1 MEIAN
6 FASALNI
13 PTHPIWYFKGDE
25 TPSKKHPIGEKNNIK
40 MEDFEEIKAKAIKKM
55 GWKPKET
62 WKRVG
67 DGYEKDHIL
76 TATEFASLTKTN
88 TLFVK
93 YAPNLYCVDV
103 DEYDIHNMEEFI
115 AKTGF
120 DGFADCCWCEGNT
133 KGIHIYI
140 QINNMPQYT
149 NQIDVFDKFNGDL
162 IGRQNNVWEKWGKK
176 MMNFNGAL
184 VSFEYDTIKS
194 IFNKK
199 MLLDLETLPTSTK
212 IKVKKPSKSPSP
224 LSITEM
230 PEPNDPSDDEPFAID
245 ELIKKDKFMDLLF
258 NIIKNELD
266 SDGKRIINRVLW
278 IKICSILICN
288 GYDMQVFLRFCDPI
302 SNKRNETSANLWK
315 AFKIKHSTECIFG
328 LQNIA
333 KEVNNSGYKNWLQ
346 KNNAFLKLEILDK
359 GENDV
364 ASFIAPYLKGILIY
378 SSEHWILNDKRTN
391 LWRVVKEP
399 MATIITT
406 IQKKIDESISIN
418 ADMIDRIFGDSEE
431 DIKKRDSLK
440 NKQKFYE
447 KHYASIAKGSYANQ
461 ITKLLKEYLYEVNFD
476 AKLDSATYIVAYE
489 NGVLDL
495 KTLKFR
501 NGIQST
507 DYLTKV
513 LPYNYEKGTET
524 DKAIVKKELMKILNM
539 NPKHY
544 DYYLSYLGY
553 SMTGDASKEQIFLS
567 VRGQKASNGKSVV
580 FNALNDIISIYI
592 KKLDQV
598 FFNKD
603 NKDRHKSIA
612 ELNGIRIAFLNEMNE
627 KKIDKELIK
636 DICDGKPMP
645 YKVMYGTTASMPI
658 NFKIAIIGNTT
669 LNVDADA
676 GVKRRIKMA
685 QLDSEFN
692 EDFTEDNYE
701 KCQFKCDKKFD
712 ELLST
717 TYKYALMDII
727 YEYSKKYVD
736 DGYQLCEYPE
746 DWKEETTEAMTECD
760 EFQVFFDKYFETGDV
775 EKYFVSKVNLD
786 MKLEMFKKKMT
797 TNNLKDKFK
806 SLRIFF
812 TYNKEKTLNGGKGV
826 WYGIRERAI
835 IPDDVVLVEEDLEE
849 F

>member
-1 MEIAN
+1 M
-6 FASALNI
+6 
-13 PTHPIWYFKGDE
+13 
-25 TPSKKHPIGEKNNIK
+25 
-40 MEDFEEIKAKAIKKM
+40 
-55 GWKPKET
+55 
-62 WKRVG
+62 
-67 DGYEKDHIL
+67 
-76 TATEFASLTKTN
+76 
-88 TLFVK
+88 
-93 YAPNLYCVDV
+93 
-103 DEYDIHNMEEFI
+103 
-115 AKTGF
+115 
-120 DGFADCCWCEGNT
+120 
-133 KGIHIYI
+133 
-140 QINNMPQYT
+140 
-149 NQIDVFDKFNGDL
+149 
-162 IGRQNNVWEKWGKK
+162 
-176 MMNFNGAL
+176 
-184 VSFEYDTIKS
+184 
-194 IFNKK
+194 
-199 MLLDLETLPTSTK
+199 
-212 IKVKKPSKSPSP
+212 
-224 LSITEM
+224 
-230 PEPNDPSDDEPFAID
+230 
-245 ELIKKDKFMDLLF
+245 
-258 NIIKNELD
+258 
-266 SDGKRIINRVLW
+266 
-278 IKICSILICN
+278 
-288 GYDMQVFLRFCDPI
+288 
-302 SNKRNETSANLWK
+302 
-315 AFKIKHSTECIFG
+315 
-328 LQNIA
+328 
-333 KEVNNSGYKNWLQ
+333 
-346 KNNAFLKLEILDK
+346 
-359 GENDV
+359 
-364 ASFIAPYLKGILIY
+364 
-378 SSEHWILNDKRTN
+378 
-391 LWRVVKEP
+391 
-399 MATIITT
+399 
-406 IQKKIDESISIN
+406 
-418 ADMIDRIFGDSEE
+418 
-431 DIKKRDSLK
+431 
-440 NKQKFYE
+440 
-447 KHYASIAKGSYANQ
+447 
-461 ITKLLKEYLYEVNFD
+461 NFD

-736 DGYQLCEYPE
+736 NGYQLCEYPE
-746 DWKEETTEAMTECD
+746 DWKEETTEAMAECD